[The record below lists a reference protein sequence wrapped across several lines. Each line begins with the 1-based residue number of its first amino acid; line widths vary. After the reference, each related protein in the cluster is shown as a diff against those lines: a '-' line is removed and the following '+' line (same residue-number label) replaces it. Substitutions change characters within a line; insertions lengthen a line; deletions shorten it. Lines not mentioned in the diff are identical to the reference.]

1 MSDFA
6 IETKA
11 MTKVFPG
18 NVVAVSRLDLT
29 VERGT
34 VYGLIGR
41 NGVGKTTAL
50 RTLMGL
56 LRPTKGRARVLG
68 ADLMAAPRDLRQR
81 VAYVPQEQRLHRWM
95 TLGELC
101 HYCSHFYDKWDG
113 TYARELARRSGLV
126 WDRQVGVMS
135 GGEQRKVYILLAL
148 AARPEVL
155 IFDEP
160 AAGLDPIA
168 RRELIDELVDVL
180 SRNGGTTVLFSTHII
195 SDLERIAEH
204 VGIMDRGRIVA
215 SSRLDDLQSRSKR
228 VQVIFPGGVPPEG
241 FKIPGAVRTDVSGP
255 VVNAIVKLESDSQL
269 DVIRAIEGVRVSVF
283 PLGLEDSFIEIFGPD
298 SRGEFVEEVG
308 S

>member
-1 MSDFA
+1 MSDPV
-6 IETKA
+6 IEAKDL
-11 MTKVFPG
+11 TKVFPG

-29 VERGT
+29 VEPGT

-50 RTLMGL
+50 RMLMGL

-68 ADLMAAPRDLRQR
+68 ADLMHSPRDLRQR
-81 VAYVPQEQRLHRWM
+81 VAYVPQEQRLHGWM
-95 TLGELC
+95 TLAELC
-101 HYCSHFYDKWDG
+101 HYCSHFYDRWDG
-113 TYARELARRSGLV
+113 DYARELARRSGLA

-155 IFDEP
+155 ILDEP

-195 SDLERIAEH
+195 
-204 VGIMDRGRIVA
+204 
-215 SSRLDDLQSRSKR
+215 
-228 VQVIFPGGVPPEG
+228 
-241 FKIPGAVRTDVSGP
+241 
-255 VVNAIVKLESDSQL
+255 
-269 DVIRAIEGVRVSVF
+269 
-283 PLGLEDSFIEIFGPD
+283 
-298 SRGEFVEEVG
+298 
-308 S
+308 